1 MHCITDTCVSIL
13 GSFQF
18 SEPLGG
24 LIVECTWALECR
36 VGESGSGLRRRRVMQ
51 LETLDSP
58 SQVAGPAYTRSL
70 QCRPQV
76 DWQGKGEGV
85 KRSRAGSSGRPP
97 VGRGPTCMGGGQ
109 GRGLEVSPRGKGCS
123 EGNEEG

>member
-18 SEPLGG
+18 SEPIGG
-24 LIVECTWALECR
+24 LMVECTWALECR

-70 QCRPQV
+70 QCGPQV
-76 DWQGKGEGV
+76 DWQE
-85 KRSRAGSSGRPP
+85 RE
-97 VGRGPTCMGGGQ
+97 GGGSETKP
-109 GRGLEVSPRGKGCS
+109 GRK
-123 EGNEEG
+123 